1 MISVSPVHKNRIA
14 TVGTPLEGVHVKLSK
29 SGEILVKGK
38 LVMEGYWNKPQET
51 AQVLKKGWLHTGDIG
66 EIDDEGYIT
75 ITGRKK
81 DIIVNS
87 GGEALIFY
95 GKAIISDD
103 EFAYT
108 F

>member
-1 MISVSPVHKNRIA
+1 
-14 TVGTPLEGVHVKLSK
+14 
-29 SGEILVKGK
+29 
-38 LVMEGYWNKPQET
+38 MEGYWNKPQET

-87 GGEALIFY
+87 GGEN
-95 GKAIISDD
+95 ISPSRV
-103 EFAYT
+103 ESRLASQSNIAQAMVLG
-108 F
+108 